1 MWFGATIAL
10 AGVQFVLCHHIF
22 DKVGLNSYY
31 IGDADMDN
39 RYFDWFMA
47 RSECRAHNSQ
57 LVSIET
63 AEEMSHLQDYIVSKG
78 YANGSTF
85 ATSGNSFESE
95 NPYSWDSSGKTL
107 EFTKWLPSEKLPIDK
122 SYLSLVLIDSEIYM
136 IRSEGYDDNYI
147 CESMTIWERI
157 RFEIKRQFSAE
168 VAIALILLFICY
180 CFLFYAIHK
189 RRSASYEFY
198 KVSYKNRVFS
208 VPIMMDWLH
217 ANFGCET
224 LDSQARLITLQNADE
239 MRLLV
244 DYIRDHTHA
253 DTHPMFWSGGHRG
266 RANDGMDIDHRTLI
280 DFYWHDDYFPMNFT
294 NFARDVPLQKTY
306 SDGFCVSL
314 EFTGNELIMGVAS
327 CEKRMS
333 FVCELR
339 LL

>member
-1 MWFGATIAL
+1 MFSLGKSFL
-10 AGVQFVLCHHIF
+10 AFTFLLLLLGCYVCIYQEYFQSACSKPFVQ
-22 DKVGLNSYY
+22 
-31 IGDADMDN
+31 IGRN
-39 RYFDWFMA
+39 CYFF
-47 RSECRAHNSQ
+47 
-57 LVSIET
+57 
-63 AEEMSHLQDYIVSKG
+63 
-78 YANGSTF
+78 STNK
-85 ATSGNSFESE
+85 A
-95 NPYSWDSSGKTL
+95 
-107 EFTKWLPSEKLPIDK
+107 
-122 SYLSLVLIDSEIYM
+122 
-136 IRSEGYDDNYI
+136 
-147 CESMTIWERI
+147 
-157 RFEIKRQFSAE
+157 
-168 VAIALILLFICY
+168 
-180 CFLFYAIHK
+180 
-189 RRSASYEFY
+189 ASYEFY